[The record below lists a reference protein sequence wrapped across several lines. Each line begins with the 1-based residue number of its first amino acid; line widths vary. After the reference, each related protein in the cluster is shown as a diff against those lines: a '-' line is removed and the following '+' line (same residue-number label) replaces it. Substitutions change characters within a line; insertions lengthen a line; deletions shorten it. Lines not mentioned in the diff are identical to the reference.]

1 LSRRADHRPCV
12 IPPRDSHHGALRM
25 TIQATIWAMALRD
38 VSPVAKLAA
47 IYISDN
53 FDETTRRASRPLS
66 LAKIAEFS
74 CATVSAASA
83 ALDELAC
90 IGVKVEIMDDKF
102 ICARLPVKS

>member
-1 LSRRADHRPCV
+1 
-12 IPPRDSHHGALRM
+12 M

-38 VSPVAKLAA
+38 VSPVAKLVA
-47 IYISDN
+47 IYLSNN
-53 FDETTRRASRPLS
+53 FDETTGRASRPLS
-66 LAKIAEFS
+66 LAKIADFS

-90 IGVKVEIMDDKF
+90 IGVNVEHMDDEF

>member
-1 LSRRADHRPCV
+1 MR
-12 IPPRDSHHGALRM
+12 
-25 TIQATIWAMALRD
+25 TQATIWAMALRD

-53 FDETTRRASRPLS
+53 FEETTRRASRPLS

-83 ALDELAC
+83 VLEELAC
-90 IGVKVEIMDDKF
+90 IGVKIEHMDDEF

>member
-1 LSRRADHRPCV
+1 
-12 IPPRDSHHGALRM
+12 M
-25 TIQATIWAMALRD
+25 TIQVTIWAMALRD

-53 FDETTRRASRPLS
+53 FDETTGCASRPLS

-90 IGVKVEIMDDKF
+90 IGVKVEHMDDEF

>member
-1 LSRRADHRPCV
+1 
-12 IPPRDSHHGALRM
+12 
-25 TIQATIWAMALRD
+25 MALRD

-53 FDETTRRASRPLS
+53 FDETTGRASRPLS

-90 IGVKVEIMDDKF
+90 IGVKVEHMDDEF
-102 ICARLPVKS
+102 ICARLPVKSFRFAPPPSPSARPCSPR

>member
-1 LSRRADHRPCV
+1 
-12 IPPRDSHHGALRM
+12 M

-53 FDETTRRASRPLS
+53 FDETTGRASRPLS

-90 IGVKVEIMDDKF
+90 IGLKVEHMDDEF
-102 ICARLPVKS
+102 ICALAGQIVTVRFAPVRAGVPNAPTAA

>member
-1 LSRRADHRPCV
+1 
-12 IPPRDSHHGALRM
+12 M

-47 IYISDN
+47 IYISNN
-53 FDETTRRASRPLS
+53 FDETTGGCASRPLS

-90 IGVKVEIMDDKF
+90 IGVKVEHMDDEF
-102 ICARLPVKS
+102 ICARLPVNS